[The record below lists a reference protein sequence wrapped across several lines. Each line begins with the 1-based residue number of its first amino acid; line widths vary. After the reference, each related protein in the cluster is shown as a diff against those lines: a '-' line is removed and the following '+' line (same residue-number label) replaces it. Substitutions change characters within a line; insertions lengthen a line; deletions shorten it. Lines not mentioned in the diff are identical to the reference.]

1 MLNLRIAMLLSVVLL
16 GAAVFVG
23 CSGQNADSPS
33 GGQATEDWK
42 AGLDEDVI
50 AGLSELSDADRTE
63 ALAQKVCPVT
73 DKQLGS
79 MGPPPQVTVKGREVF
94 LCCGACEDA
103 IKSNPDEYLA
113 KLNPK
118 Q

>member
-1 MLNLRIAMLLSVVLL
+1 MLNLRFAMLFSAVLF
-16 GAAVFVG
+16 AAGVFVG

-50 AGLSELSDADRTE
+50 AGLSALSDADRTE
-63 ALAQKVCPVT
+63 AIAQKVCPVT

-79 MGPPPQVTVKGREVF
+79 MGAPPQVTVEGQRVF
-94 LCCGACEDA
+94 LCCGACEDE
-103 IKSNPDEYLA
+103 IKSNPDKYLA
-113 KLNPK
+113 KMNAK